1 MFNDQRRLRA
11 WHSPLRLPQEKP
23 PRLLWKDAPLERRPV
38 LEWWIIGG
46 LFGLCVNSSVHAD
59 HLSRG
64 AIGGRWW
71 MCPGSLDSIY
81 QKISTDLWVVWAA
94 LGPSAPTLTGIS
106 IRGHCAVSGGYGD
119 GVLYLVVPQHGSEE
133 VQRLEAVG
141 FVTAL
146 GVSDS
151 SSVSCMKMLLSTS
164 NS

>member
-1 MFNDQRRLRA
+1 M
-11 WHSPLRLPQEKP
+11 
-23 PRLLWKDAPLERRPV
+23 
-38 LEWWIIGG
+38 
-46 LFGLCVNSSVHAD
+46 
-59 HLSRG
+59 
-64 AIGGRWW
+64 
-71 MCPGSLDSIY
+71 
-81 QKISTDLWVVWAA
+81 A